1 MKKIGQILL
10 LLLVVGSLGYWGWG
24 RFITQ
29 ERKPDPIVESDPV
42 SGIEKPA
49 EKHSVVV
56 TYFTTDVRCDS
67 CRKIEALTR
76 KAVEAGFP
84 AQLQD
89 GGVSFRIRNIDDT
102 ENAHFITEYE
112 LSFKTV
118 VISKTFGDEEC
129 SWKKMDDVWK
139 LLDDPDAFDSYI
151 STTVGESMAP
161 DACPLKH
168 AS

>member
-10 LLLVVGSLGYWGWG
+10 LLLVVGSLGYWGWE
-24 RFITQ
+24 RFVAQ
-29 ERKPDPIVESDPV
+29 EKIPDPIVESDAV
-42 SGIEKPA
+42 FEIEKPA

-76 KAVEAGFP
+76 EAVETGFP
-84 AQLQD
+84 EQLQD
-89 GGVSFRIRNIDDT
+89 GGVSFRIRNVDEA

-118 VISKTFGDEEC
+118 VISKSFGDEEC

-139 LLDDPDAFDSYI
+139 LLGDPDAFDSYI
-151 STTVGESMAP
+151 STAVEESMAP

-168 AS
+168 ES

>member
-24 RFITQ
+24 RFIAQ
-29 ERKPDPIVESDPV
+29 EERPGPIVESDSV
-42 SGIEKPA
+42 SGIEKLT
-49 EKHSVVV
+49 EKHRVVV

-67 CRKIEALTR
+67 CRKIEVLTR
-76 KAVEAGFP
+76 EAVENGFP
-84 AQLQD
+84 EQLQD
-89 GGVSFRIRNIDDT
+89 GEVSFRIRNVDDT

-118 VISKTFGDEEC
+118 VISKTFGDEDC

-139 LLDDPDAFDSYI
+139 LLNDPDAFDTYI
-151 STTVGESMAP
+151 STAVGESMAP

-168 AS
+168 

>member
-1 MKKIGQILL
+1 LKKTGQILL

-42 SGIEKPA
+42 REIEKPA
-49 EKHSVVV
+49 EQHSVVV

-67 CRKIEALTR
+67 CRRIEDLTR
-76 KAVEAGFP
+76 NAVEIGFP
-84 AQLQD
+84 EQLQD
-89 GGVSFRIRNIDDT
+89 GGVSFRIRNLDDA
-102 ENAHFITEYE
+102 ENAHFTKEYE

-129 SWKKMDDVWK
+129 SWKKMDDVWN
-139 LLDDPDAFDSYI
+139 LLGDPDGFDSYI
-151 STTVGESMAP
+151 STAVVELMAP
-161 DACPLKH
+161 DACPAH
-168 AS
+168 